1 LPLFDPSSLAPVA
14 IRPVAS
20 RTKTGKKQEDK
31 MADKMVT
38 GLFRDRESAERAYE
52 YFGARGY
59 TADDVDVLM
68 SDDTRRKYYGDTKD
82 KKVVQT
88 ELGTKALE
96 GAGVGAGVGAVAG
109 GALAA
114 LAAAATI
121 LIPGVGLVV
130 AGPIAAALAGAGAG
144 GVTGGI
150 IGGLIGY
157 GIPEERAKLY
167 ESGLKE
173 GGIVLGVK
181 PRTDEDADY
190 FAREWKNTRG
200 EHIYG
205 PR

>member
-1 LPLFDPSSLAPVA
+1 
-14 IRPVAS
+14 
-20 RTKTGKKQEDK
+20 
-31 MADKMVT
+31 MVS
-38 GLFRDRESAERAYE
+38 GLFRDRDSAERAYG
-52 YFGARGY
+52 YIGPRGY
-59 TADDVDVLM
+59 SAADVTVLM
-68 SDDTRRKYYGDTKD
+68 SDETRRNYYGDSKD
-82 KKVVQT
+82 PRVVKT

-109 GALAA
+109 GTLAA

-121 LIPGVGLVV
+121 LIPGAGLVV

-150 IGGLIGY
+150 IGALIGY

-167 ESGLKE
+167 EAGLKE
-173 GGIVLGVK
+173 GGVVLGVR
-181 PRTDEDADY
+181 PRNDDDAAY
-190 FAREWKNTRG
+190 FEREWKNTHG

>member
-1 LPLFDPSSLAPVA
+1 
-14 IRPVAS
+14 
-20 RTKTGKKQEDK
+20 
-31 MADKMVT
+31 MADRMVT
-38 GLFRDRESAERAYE
+38 GLFRDRDSAERAYG
-52 YFGARGY
+52 YLGTRGY
-59 TADDVDVLM
+59 SADDVNVMM
-68 SDDTRRKYYGDTKD
+68 SDETRRKYYGTTD
-82 KKVVQT
+82 KKVVET

-190 FAREWKNTRG
+190 FQREWKATRG

>member
-181 PRTDEDADY
+181 PRTHQEANY
-190 FAREWKNTRG
+190 FSR
-200 EHIYG
+200 
-205 PR
+205 

>member
-1 LPLFDPSSLAPVA
+1 
-14 IRPVAS
+14 
-20 RTKTGKKQEDK
+20 

-38 GLFRDRESAERAYE
+38 GLFRDRDSAERAYG
-52 YFGARGY
+52 YFGSRGY

-68 SDDTRRKYYGDTKD
+68 SDETRRKYYGNTTD
-82 KKVVQT
+82 KKIVQT

-109 GALAA
+109 GALAG

-167 ESGLKE
+167 ETGLKE

-190 FAREWKNTRG
+190 FAREWKKSRG
-200 EHIYG
+200 ESIYG